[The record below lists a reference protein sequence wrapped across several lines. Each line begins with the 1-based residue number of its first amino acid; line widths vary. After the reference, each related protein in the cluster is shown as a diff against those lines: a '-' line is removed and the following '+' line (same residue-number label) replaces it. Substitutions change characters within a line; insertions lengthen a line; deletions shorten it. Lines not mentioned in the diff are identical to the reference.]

1 MLAEPLRYVTL
12 MTRCD
17 HCGMAFPSACQ
28 RVIDAVTP
36 SDSQTYA
43 EVCPAGHV
51 RNYTVSDYYLV

>member
-28 RVIDAVTP
+28 KVVDAVTP
-36 SDSQTYA
+36 DDGRSYT
-43 EVCPAGHV
+43 ETCPAGHV
-51 RNYTVSDYYLV
+51 RICTVDSYYLV